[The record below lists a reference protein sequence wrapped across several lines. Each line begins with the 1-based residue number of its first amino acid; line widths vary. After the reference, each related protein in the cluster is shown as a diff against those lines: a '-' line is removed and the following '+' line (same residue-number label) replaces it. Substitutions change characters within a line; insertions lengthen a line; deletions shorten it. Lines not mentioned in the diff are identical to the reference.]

1 MATEI
6 KKADYFEK
14 KNEHEEQMKRNTKN
28 YHKFYKQAYDKR
40 DYSYR
45 NLAQVAGLGQD
56 YINKMNDYEKVID
69 ETENQIKQDF
79 KGYTDQIGLWKAS
92 VGVYYAQ
99 NHPTENSKNTVGD
112 MAREIRS
119 CVLQDGD
126 EGLSIALYAKE
137 NGLVNLCKQSIDK
150 VENTSKEAAQFTV
163 DSINSNVRINQK
175 EDLSKTI
182 YWNVY
187 DKIREPHSKKQQFY
201 NDDVRS
207 LMNKGSSKWYAE
219 QIEKENIKS
228 SKIRKIPD
236 LIIKANPSKTND
248 SGFWSKITVAID
260 KLGYNN
266 MRSSDLTDAQW
277 EEIGQMMNKLS
288 N

>member
-6 KKADYFEK
+6 KKVDYFK
-14 KNEHEEQMKRNTKN
+14 KNEREEQIKKNTKN
-28 YHKFYKQAYDKR
+28 YHKFYKQPYDKR

-45 NLAQVAGLGQD
+45 NLAQVAGLSQD
-56 YINKMNDYEKVID
+56 YINKMHDYEKEID
-69 ETENQIKQDF
+69 ETENQIKQEF
-79 KGYTDQIGLWKAS
+79 KDYTDQIGLWKAS

-99 NHPTENSKNTVGD
+99 NHPAENSKNTVGD

-137 NGLVNLCKQSIDK
+137 NGLVNLCKQNLDK

-163 DSINSNVRINQK
+163 DSINSNVRINLK

-187 DKIREPHSKKQQFY
+187 DKIREPHSKKQHFY

-248 SGFWSKITVAID
+248 GGFWSKMTIAID

-266 MRSSDLTDAQW
+266 MQSSDLTDAQW